1 MPTFEVRLTRRGQ
14 VTIPAKLGVLLRL
27 KPGDAL
33 EFYFGASNQLMV
45 RPRNLP
51 ASAVFENAPKGRP
64 SRNMTD
70 DEAIAE
76 AVLQKDRRSRSRR
89 RIS

>member
-14 VTIPAKLGVLLRL
+14 VTIPAKLRVLLRL

-51 ASAVFENAPKGRP
+51 ASAVFENAPKGRS
-64 SRNMTD
+64 SRTMSD
-70 DEAIAE
+70 DEAIVTAI
-76 AVLQKDRRSRSRR
+76 LQKDRRSRSRR
-89 RIS
+89 RIG